1 MRPSERDGEVRL
13 DGMGAGVGG
22 EAACIEQRDP
32 RVARDHGV
40 EPGFDQKHVGGERDA
55 SDGERR
61 SACRERHRC
70 GRRRRIE
77 GVLPAER
84 AARGHRPRV
93 DKRNG
98 RLRAQPERR
107 EGGRGF
113 SLGHGERCRAAFFRE
128 AVAADADMGEVGE
141 GLGAQPVAAI
151 YSIISFTYCGI
162 VLTAML
168 VLAIRQCAS
177 DTGIPR
183 LPAALLALGSA
194 CGIAL
199 CIAVLIMDIA
209 HIVGALDVMKS
220 VAVTYSPL
228 TVLTF
233 AFLCMGFAGQ
243 PAVRFFKRR
252 LRRVKTDVLIAQ
264 LEPIWFQA
272 LRKHPGL
279 SGALPETS
287 RFVDPE
293 ARLHRQIVEIRD
305 AMLDPAARLDV
316 SEAEVG
322 LLQRAERHL
331 LGETADTPRS
341 EPTPTEMRTEE
352 SSS

>member
-1 MRPSERDGEVRL
+1 MTQATIASLMWVLVLSLITLRRGRTDHSITY
-13 DGMGAGVGG
+13 
-22 EAACIEQRDP
+22 AAILIAVAMTLNIDNVYTWIDP
-32 RVARDHGV
+32 LLGSTNLATLI
-40 EPGFDQKHVGGERDA
+40 
-55 SDGERR
+55 SDGLLMV
-61 SACRERHRC
+61 
-70 GRRRRIE
+70 G
-77 GVLPAER
+77 LFF
-84 AARGHRPRV
+84 
-93 DKRNG
+93 
-98 RLRAQPERR
+98 L
-107 EGGRGF
+107 GRGVTHAGRYRPGLVKF
-113 SLGHGERCRAAFFRE
+113 AVGVPALFVALAAIITLFFFINRGGTTTTFML
-128 AVAADADMGEVGE
+128 D
-141 GLGAQPVAAI
+141 LGAQPVAAI

-168 VLAIRQCAS
+168 VLAIRQCTK

-183 LPAALLALGSA
+183 FPAALLAVGSA
-194 CGIAL
+194 CGVAL
-199 CIAVLIMDIA
+199 CIVVVIMDIA

-305 AMLDPAARLDV
+305 AMLDPAARLEV